1 MRAVKKL
8 LLPLF
13 LATVFVTGP
22 VLNSSAQS
30 IKLLGSNTLNGAI
43 NGVLLGG
50 ATMALQH
57 SEDLTPVRVGL
68 GGGTLYGI
76 GMGIYDIT
84 QVDAGQQFYISGT
97 FNDGTNSSVIVLLD
111 TIYGA
116 AGGAII
122 ASSIALVAQNPIV
135 DALRYGSGIGAWAG
149 FGFGL
154 IDTFVFATGPNFGQQ
169 ASVSQQDVGGLVTYS
184 NESESFQV
192 GMLEPAV
199 IQQKTISSRSVTVT
213 HRPSIN
219 IVQLQLGF

>member
-1 MRAVKKL
+1 MKKL
-8 LLPLF
+8 LISLF
-13 LATVFVTGP
+13 LAAAFITGP
-22 VLNSSAQS
+22 VFNSSAQS

-50 ATMALQH
+50 ATMALKN
-57 SEDLTPVRVGL
+57 SEDLAPVRVGL

-76 GMGIYDIT
+76 GIGIYDIT

-122 ASSIALVAQNPIV
+122 ASSIALVGQNPLL
-135 DALRYGSGIGAWAG
+135 DALQYGSGVGAWAG

-154 IDTFVFATGPNFGQQ
+154 IDTFVFATGPNYGQQ
-169 ASVSQQDVGGLVTYS
+169 TSISQQDVGGLITYS
-184 NESESFQV
+184 NKSESLQV
-192 GMLEPAV
+192 GMLKPDMIE
-199 IQQKTISSRSVTVT
+199 QKTMNSQSVTVT
-213 HRPSIN
+213 HRPAIN